1 LEAEGYAPERWAGHI
16 PGISLFG
23 AEASVSY
30 RQMQHP
36 EMRFVSQKTT
46 PRRHIMHI
54 KIRPFVWLLLACLAI
69 GQAADYNTQA
79 LRQIHTHEHAAKQAG
94 GFSFAVMG
102 DNRGGNAV
110 LATLLTRIRRN
121 GRVAF
126 VLNNGDLTQD
136 GYVREYQRY
145 LDVLHASGLPVL
157 SVIGNHEIPWY
168 DGETNYQRFFGKS
181 YFSFRYR
188 NSCFIVLDDA
198 DEKGLAKQQIQ
209 WLTHELQQ
217 SQSCQNR
224 FVFLHVPLYDP
235 RKGAYRQGHSLH
247 NLKAAQKLN
256 DLFDRYHVTMVF
268 ASHIHAYFRGQW
280 HRTPYIITGGAGAP
294 LQKGSFFHYIRVDV
308 HGTQTHC
315 TVIKVPAKDP
325 GWLKRTFRSAIDA
338 MGI

>member
-1 LEAEGYAPERWAGHI
+1 MRT
-16 PGISLFG
+16 GI
-23 AEASVSY
+23 
-30 RQMQHP
+30 
-36 EMRFVSQKTT
+36 
-46 PRRHIMHI
+46 
-54 KIRPFVWLLLACLAI
+54 WLLLACLAI
-69 GQAADYNTQA
+69 GQAADYNAQA
-79 LRQIHTHEHAAKQAG
+79 LRQIHTREQTDRRADE
-94 GFSFAVMG
+94 FSFAVMG
-102 DNRGGNAV
+102 DNRGGDSV
-110 LATLLTRIRRN
+110 LATLLARIRHD
-121 GRVAF
+121 GKAAF

-145 LDVLHASGLPVL
+145 LDVLRASGLPVL

-168 DGETNYQRFFGKS
+168 DGETNYRKFFGKS
-181 YFSFRYR
+181 HFAFRYR

-235 RKGAYRQGHSLH
+235 RKGAYRQGHSLRD
-247 NLKAAQKLN
+247 LKAAQKLN

-268 ASHIHAYFRGQW
+268 ASHIHAYFRGRW

-294 LQKGSFFHYIRVDV
+294 LKKGGFFHYIRVDV
-308 HGTQTHC
+308 HDTQTHY

-325 GWLKRTFRSAIDA
+325 GWLHRTLRSAWDA
-338 MGI
+338 LGV